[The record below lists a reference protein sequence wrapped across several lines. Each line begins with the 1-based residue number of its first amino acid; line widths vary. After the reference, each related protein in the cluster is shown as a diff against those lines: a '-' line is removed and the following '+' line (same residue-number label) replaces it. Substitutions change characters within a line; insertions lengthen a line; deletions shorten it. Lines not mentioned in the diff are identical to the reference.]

1 MEERKKTNAKFTLAG
16 FGAAYYSVAVVSILL
31 AVTIFSFAVQT
42 LSGSSSA
49 AENFAK
55 TDVYK
60 YLSNCVSPL
69 AIAVSGLIF
78 CKSFGCG
85 VKEACL
91 IRKAE
96 PKFYLYAV
104 LLAAASFFG
113 LSSVNGLFI
122 NFLIKVFGYNYVESS
137 LPAFSPIN
145 VVLTIV
151 TVCVLPAVFEE
162 FFFRGILTRSLS
174 SAGRLNAALISGL
187 YFSLFHM
194 NPAQTPY
201 QFIVGFCFCL
211 LALDSG
217 SVFPTVLAHFL
228 NNAVIVI
235 LTYACPSFTGFTG
248 VWFIVSLVF
257 GLLCLAAFLF
267 LTLKGK
273 VKEGKSEY
281 GYDYKTFFLYS
292 AIGVAGCLL
301 MWISMLF
308 V

>member
-1 MEERKKTNAKFTLAG
+1 
-16 FGAAYYSVAVVSILL
+16 
-31 AVTIFSFAVQT
+31 
-42 LSGSSSA
+42 
-49 AENFAK
+49 
-55 TDVYK
+55 
-60 YLSNCVSPL
+60 
-69 AIAVSGLIF
+69 
-78 CKSFGCG
+78 
-85 VKEACL
+85 
-91 IRKAE
+91 
-96 PKFYLYAV
+96 
-104 LLAAASFFG
+104 
-113 LSSVNGLFI
+113 
-122 NFLIKVFGYNYVESS
+122 
-137 LPAFSPIN
+137 
-145 VVLTIV
+145 
-151 TVCVLPAVFEE
+151 
-162 FFFRGILTRSLS
+162 
-174 SAGRLNAALISGL
+174 
-187 YFSLFHM
+187 M
-194 NPAQTPY
+194 NPAPTTY

-248 VWFIVSLVF
+248 VWFIVSLIF